1 MRRAVLLWWL
11 SWLGTA
17 VYAQEA
23 TEVLDIFF
31 DFGTDAGDDTLPAN
45 DDSFSDPITISNEFT
60 FFASRYST
68 LFVSIKGDATI
79 MSCSMTVTKVD
90 FILAYFLKPHDLA
103 CVDTILLFEV
113 WLVVSSVLVK
123 SQRS

>member
-45 DDSFSDPITISNEFT
+45 DDSFSSPITISNEFT
-60 FFASRYST
+60 FFSFRADREITVDMTT
-68 LFVSIKGDATI
+68 LS
-79 MSCSMTVTKVD
+79 
-90 FILAYFLKPHDLA
+90 
-103 CVDTILLFEV
+103 
-113 WLVVSSVLVK
+113 
-123 SQRS
+123 